1 MTILD
6 SNVILR
12 IMRGE
17 KEVKR
22 FVENHTDTI
31 GTTIFNVY
39 ELLRGRG
46 VILDYFKGF
55 EIYGFSESEARVA
68 AEIYRKLK
76 SSGKMK
82 GEIDI
87 LIASIVKANGETI
100 ITIDKDFIEI
110 GKIVQIDVLT
120 PSS

>member
-6 SNVILR
+6 SNVVLR
-12 IMRGE
+12 IMREE

-22 FVENHTDTI
+22 FVEGHSDTI

-46 VILDYFKGF
+46 ITLDFFKGF
-55 EIYGFSESEARVA
+55 EIYGFSESEARMA
-68 AEIYRKLK
+68 TEIYRRLK

-82 GEIDI
+82 GEFDI
-87 LIASIVKANGETI
+87 LIASIVKVNDETI
-100 ITIDKDFIEI
+100 ITTDEDFM
-110 GKIVQIDVLT
+110 KIL
-120 PSS
+120 SR